1 MTDLVQMS
9 VEQMRAKGIENHN
22 KMKEQNER
30 RQNYLKEQSNTQDF
44 RRLYRDKGSK
54 NTERVNSVI
63 SYQGA
68 EDDVRKVLEIANIHN
83 SKEYVQKLERI
94 FNNKLTAHELREL
107 AKVLE
112 MAVTDTIRFVEKESN
127 KKDLGVHNFSYK
139 Y

>member
-9 VEQMRAKGIENHN
+9 VEQLRAKGIENHN
-22 KMKEQNER
+22 KMKEQDER

-44 RRLYRDKGSK
+44 RRLYRDRGSK

>member
-9 VEQMRAKGIENHN
+9 VEQIRKKGIENHN
-22 KMKEQNER
+22 KMKEQDER
-30 RQNYLKEQSNTQDF
+30 RKQYLNRQNQTEDF
-44 RRLYRDKGSK
+44 RRLYRDKGK
-54 NTERVNSVI
+54 RNTERVNSVI

-68 EDDVRKVLEIANIHN
+68 EDDIRKVLEIANIHN
-83 SKEYVQKLERI
+83 AKEYVSKLEKI

-127 KKDLGVHNFSYK
+127 KKDLSVHNFSYK

>member
-9 VEQMRAKGIENHN
+9 VEQMRAKGIQNHN

-30 RQNYLKEQSNTQDF
+30 RQNYLKEQSHTNDF
-44 RRLYRDKGSK
+44 RQLYRDKGNK

-68 EDDVRKVLEIANIHN
+68 EDDIRKVLEIANIHN
-83 SKEYVQKLERI
+83 AKEYVHKLESI

-112 MAVTDTIRFVEKESN
+112 MAVTDTIRFVDKESN

>member
-112 MAVTDTIRFVEKESN
+112 MAVTDTIRFVDKESN

>member
-68 EDDVRKVLEIANIHN
+68 EDDVRKVLEIANIQN
-83 SKEYVQKLERI
+83 AKEYISKLEKI
-94 FNNKLTAHELREL
+94 FNSQLTAHQLREL

-112 MAVTDTIRFVEKESN
+112 MAVTDTIRFVDKESN

>member
-9 VEQMRAKGIENHN
+9 VEQMRAKGIQNHN

-30 RQNYLKEQSNTQDF
+30 RQNYLKEQSHTNDF
-44 RRLYRDKGSK
+44 RQLYRDKGNK

-68 EDDVRKVLEIANIHN
+68 EDDIRKVLEIANIHN
-83 SKEYVQKLERI
+83 AKEYVQKLERI

-107 AKVLE
+107 ATVLE

>member
-1 MTDLVQMS
+1 MS
-9 VEQMRAKGIENHN
+9 NYILEQLRKKGIENHN

-30 RQNYLKEQSNTQDF
+30 RQHYLDRQNQTEDF
-44 RRLYRDKGSK
+44 RRLYRDKGK
-54 NTERVNSVI
+54 RNTERVNSVI

-68 EDDVRKVLEIANIHN
+68 EDDIRKVLEIANIHN
-83 SKEYVQKLERI
+83 AKEYVSKLEKI
-94 FNNKLTAHELREL
+94 FNNKLTAYELREL

-112 MAVTDTIRFVEKESN
+112 MAITDTIRFVEKESN

>member
-9 VEQMRAKGIENHN
+9 VEQMRAKGIQNHN

-30 RQNYLKEQSNTQDF
+30 RQNYLKEQSHTNDF
-44 RRLYRDKGSK
+44 RQLYRDKGNK
-54 NTERVNSVI
+54 NTDRVNSVI

-68 EDDVRKVLEIANIHN
+68 EDDIRKVLEIANIHN
-83 SKEYVQKLERI
+83 AKEYVQKLERI

-112 MAVTDTIRFVEKESN
+112 MAVTDTIRFVDKESN

>member
-44 RRLYRDKGSK
+44 RRLYRDRGSK

>member
-9 VEQMRAKGIENHN
+9 VEQMRAKGIQNHN

-30 RQNYLKEQSNTQDF
+30 RQNYLKEQSHTNDF
-44 RRLYRDKGSK
+44 RQLYRDKGNK

-68 EDDVRKVLEIANIHN
+68 EDDIRKVLEIANIHN
-83 SKEYVQKLERI
+83 AKEYVQKLERI

-112 MAVTDTIRFVEKESN
+112 MAVTDTIRFVDKESN

>member
-22 KMKEQNER
+22 KIKEQNER

-83 SKEYVQKLERI
+83 AKEYVQKLERI

>member
-30 RQNYLKEQSNTQDF
+30 RQNYLKEQSHTDDF
-44 RRLYRDKGSK
+44 RRLYRDKGKK
-54 NTERVNSVI
+54 NTDRVNSVI

-68 EDDVRKVLEIANIHN
+68 EDDIRKVLEIANIHN
-83 SKEYVQKLERI
+83 AKEYVQKLERI

>member
-1 MTDLVQMS
+1 M
-9 VEQMRAKGIENHN
+9 
-22 KMKEQNER
+22 
-30 RQNYLKEQSNTQDF
+30 
-44 RRLYRDKGSK
+44 YRDRGSK

>member
-1 MTDLVQMS
+1 MTELVQMS

-83 SKEYVQKLERI
+83 AKEYVQKLERI

-112 MAVTDTIRFVEKESN
+112 IAVTDTIRFVEKESN